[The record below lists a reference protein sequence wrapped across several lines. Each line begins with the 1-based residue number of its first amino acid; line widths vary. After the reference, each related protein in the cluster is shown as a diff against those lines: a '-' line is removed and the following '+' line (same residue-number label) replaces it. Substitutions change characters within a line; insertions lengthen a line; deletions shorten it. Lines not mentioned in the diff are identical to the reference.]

1 MPDRFV
7 GVGFR
12 KRRAPNGEVF
22 PTTYRIGALISN
34 AVGRTLFRV
43 RYIGLEN
50 VPSHGGGILAPNHSS
65 FLDPLLVACRV
76 PRPMVF
82 IAHKMFFDREPLG
95 TWMRQAGGFP
105 VATGGDST
113 ASIREVLRALKSGR
127 LLGMFPEG
135 TRSWDGQLLPPMPG
149 VGLLVSATDVPV
161 IPVHVD
167 GAYRAWPRHR
177 RLPLPHRVTIRF
189 GAPVPLAELRAR
201 ATSDRANRRDHQQAI
216 ATAVMDAIAALDP
229 RRVTGS

>member
-1 MPDRFV
+1 MGIKTRV
-7 GVGFR
+7 
-12 KRRAPNGEVF
+12 APNGEVF
-22 PTTYRIGALISN
+22 PTTYRIGAII
-34 AVGRTLFRV
+34 ADAIARVMFRV

-50 VPSHGGGILAPNHSS
+50 IPSDGGGILAPNHSS
-65 FLDPLLVACRV
+65 FLDPLIVACRV

-82 IAHKMFFDREPLG
+82 IAHQMFFDREPLG

-113 ASIREVLRALKSGR
+113 ASIREVVRALRNGR

-135 TRSWDGQLLPPMPG
+135 TRSWDGRLLPPMPG

-177 RLPLPHRVTIRF
+177 RFPLPRRITIRF
-189 GAPVPLAELRAR
+189 GTPVALADLRAK
-201 ATSDRANRRDHQQAI
+201 ATTDRAHRRDHQQAI

-229 RRVTGS
+229 SRARELHH

>member
-1 MPDRFV
+1 MAGRFFRV
-7 GVGFR
+7 GIR
-12 KRRAPNGEVF
+12 QREAPNGEVF
-22 PTTYRIGALISN
+22 PTTYRVGAALSN
-34 AVGRTLFRV
+34 VIGRTAFRV
-43 RYIGLEN
+43 RYVGLEN
-50 VPSHGGGILAPNHSS
+50 VPETGGGILAPNHSS

-95 TWMRQAGGFP
+95 TWMRKAGGFP

-113 ASIREVLRALKSGR
+113 ASIREVLRALKGGR

-167 GAYRAWPRHR
+167 GAYGAWPRHR
-177 RLPLPHRVTIRF
+177 RFPRPRRITIRF
-189 GAPVPLAELRAR
+189 GPPVALADLRAR
-201 ATSDRANRRDHQQAI
+201 ASADRAHRRDHQQAI
-216 ATAVMDAIAALDP
+216 AAAVMDAIAALDP
-229 RRVTGS
+229 KRVTGS